1 MTGTELLQLI
11 VCLLFPLGLLA
22 LFLWN
27 AGTQNGRTSREILA
41 HLAGVVACV
50 AGVVAVG
57 WGLSASRGGP
67 IVSYEAGGFGV
78 GSIRALDVV
87 GLALC
92 AALLGVML
100 WAVRRVSRPVERDGE
115 AET

>member
-1 MTGTELLQLI
+1 MTGTELLQLG

-27 AGTQNGRTSREILA
+27 VGTQHGRTSREIVT
-41 HLAGVVACV
+41 HLAVVVACV

-57 WGLSASRGGP
+57 WWLSASRGGP
-67 IVSYEAGGFGV
+67 IVSYEAGAFGF

-92 AALLGVML
+92 AVLLGITL
-100 WAVRRVSRPVERDGE
+100 WTVRRLSRPAGQDEE
-115 AET
+115 AEA